1 MSSKTS
7 SNAAPDQVYDLR
19 FYGKTPSGKAIEVC
33 DPRVTAAPRFL
44 LPVSQIS
51 ILADR
56 REHLQ
61 RLITVQMPA
70 WLAASNG
77 LKPEHQ
83 AGKAKT

>member
-1 MSSKTS
+1 MSSKTRS
-7 SNAAPDQVYDLR
+7 SAEPDQVYDLR
-19 FYGKTPSGKAIEVC
+19 LYGTTPSGKAIEVC

-56 REHLQ
+56 RERLQ
-61 RLITVQMPA
+61 RLVTVQMPA

-77 LKPEHQ
+77 LNPERQ
-83 AGKAKT
+83 AERAKT